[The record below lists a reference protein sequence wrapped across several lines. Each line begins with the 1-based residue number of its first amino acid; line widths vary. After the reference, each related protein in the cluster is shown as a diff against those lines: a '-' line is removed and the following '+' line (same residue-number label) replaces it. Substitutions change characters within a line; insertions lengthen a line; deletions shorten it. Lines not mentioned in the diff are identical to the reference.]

1 MGITKRFIKKQ
12 ALRIDKKYWHIAP
25 FFFTFANAAL
35 GFVAVIYALHDYY
48 TSAAVC
54 LLLACFMDMCDGRV
68 ARALGVESL
77 LGGEL
82 DSLCDAVSF
91 CFAPA
96 ILLYSWMFYH
106 IPLICS
112 VVLVFYLFSGL
123 YRLAK
128 FNLMEDNKSY
138 FIGLPTPIAA
148 GLIAQM
154 IIFEQTFS
162 LYLFN
167 HAVFVFLMVLAIA
180 VLMVSP
186 FKIPSFK

>member
-1 MGITKRFIKKQ
+1 MGIAKRFIKKQ
-12 ALRIDKKYWHIAP
+12 AGRIDKKYWYIAP
-25 FFFTFANAAL
+25 FFFTFANAVF

-48 TSAAVC
+48 VSAAVC

-96 ILLYSWMFYH
+96 ILLYSWIFYKVPV
-106 IPLICS
+106 IFSIVLI
-112 VVLVFYLFSGL
+112 LYLCSGL

-128 FNLMEDNKSY
+128 FNLMEDNKTY

-148 GLIAQM
+148 GIIAQM
-154 IIFEQTFS
+154 IILQQYFYFS
-162 LYLFN
+162 LFN
-167 HAVFVFLMVLAIA
+167 QVYFVFLIVLLIA
-180 VLMVSP
+180 CLMVSP